1 MQEITDGSKRA
12 VTLEFL
18 KRELV
23 ILGTKGHFP
32 FPMGSNCQ
40 SSQLHLETFV
50 SLCDVNRSCTDLT
63 TGPLDVCDGGTMKH
77 THTDLQCAHKQAVI

>member
-1 MQEITDGSKRA
+1 MC
-12 VTLEFL
+12 VC
-18 KRELV
+18 V
-23 ILGTKGHFP
+23 
-32 FPMGSNCQ
+32 C
-40 SSQLHLETFV
+40 ETHCVAFFVFV